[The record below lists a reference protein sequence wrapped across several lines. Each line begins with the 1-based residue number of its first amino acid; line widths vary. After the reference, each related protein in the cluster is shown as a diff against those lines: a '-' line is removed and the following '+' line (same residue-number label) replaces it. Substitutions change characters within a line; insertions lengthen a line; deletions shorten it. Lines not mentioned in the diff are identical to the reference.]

1 MRRTLGLGMV
11 DYNHSGRKNCRV
23 TVEVELNDGRLSICG
38 NIWNPQETDCYSCG
52 QNIYTL
58 AELLHGSHKMQRIK
72 AIWERWH
79 LNDMKAGSPKQEE
92 YLREHPVKAE
102 YPQSHYEV
110 ASKML
115 ADAGL
120 NPDQTYLYKGLP
132 YQYGFA
138 WLKEELPAE
147 VIAEVESWFTP
158 TAAEPEI
165 QTACV

>member
-1 MRRTLGLGMV
+1 MRRTLGFGKV

-38 NIWNPQETDCYSCG
+38 NIWNPRETDIYCG
-52 QNIYTL
+52 GQCID
-58 AELLHGSHKMQRIK
+58 ELVKLTHSPKLRRIK
-72 AIWERWH
+72 AVWKRWH

-110 ASKML
+110 TSKML

-132 YQYGFA
+132 YQYGSA

-147 VIAEVESWFTP
+147 VIAEVESWFTS
-158 TAAEPEI
+158 TTAEPEI